1 MEFRSFSDQVLQ
13 RIYLLGN
20 AVIFQGRIWI
30 PGNSGRPY
38 GCLAVNAN
46 SVLDVLFL
54 NIGPYLVW
62 ERHFFSESGTLG
74 VPIQMALSSFPDSLF
89 VGHIVKWVGRWWW
102 ARGLQER
109 GRGTGTGTG
118 GGRGSSR
125 RGWAQGLRAG
135 VVLGL
140 SQPHAQLQE
149 FLKLKS
155 WVCYS
160 QTGVQLH
167 SNWII
172 RWTMGSADLVVL
184 VFCQIFSPRFKR
196 ILKQDTSNLLGLFSC
211 GAVVKLEDARK
222 GVQDFA
228 NECIMLTL
236 NSSFHWWMDG
246 WYRGLF
252 KKIIGFTQAS
262 FLTSMVHS
270 FVMDVALQNFIHGR
284 LDLRKIM
291 KAQQVLG
298 AHTDVVVFEPGKI
311 TRFKWT
317 HPSIRPMGSDIS
329 RQCKKCYYL
338 KTLKV
343 LNTNDNST
351 TKLKCSNCLREKE
364 YEKSK
369 EWSWA
374 DGSLVK
380 GDERGCWLM
389 QSKNIDV

>member
-1 MEFRSFSDQVLQ
+1 
-13 RIYLLGN
+13 
-20 AVIFQGRIWI
+20 
-30 PGNSGRPY
+30 
-38 GCLAVNAN
+38 
-46 SVLDVLFL
+46 
-54 NIGPYLVW
+54 
-62 ERHFFSESGTLG
+62 
-74 VPIQMALSSFPDSLF
+74 
-89 VGHIVKWVGRWWW
+89 
-102 ARGLQER
+102 
-109 GRGTGTGTG
+109 
-118 GGRGSSR
+118 
-125 RGWAQGLRAG
+125 
-135 VVLGL
+135 
-140 SQPHAQLQE
+140 
-149 FLKLKS
+149 
-155 WVCYS
+155 
-160 QTGVQLH
+160 
-167 SNWII
+167 
-172 RWTMGSADLVVL
+172 
-184 VFCQIFSPRFKR
+184 
-196 ILKQDTSNLLGLFSC
+196 
-211 GAVVKLEDARK
+211 
-222 GVQDFA
+222 
-228 NECIMLTL
+228 
-236 NSSFHWWMDG
+236 MDG

-298 AHTDVVVFEPGKI
+298 AHTDVAVFEPGKI

-374 DGSLVK
+374 DGSPVK
-380 GDERGCWLM
+380 GDERGRWLM